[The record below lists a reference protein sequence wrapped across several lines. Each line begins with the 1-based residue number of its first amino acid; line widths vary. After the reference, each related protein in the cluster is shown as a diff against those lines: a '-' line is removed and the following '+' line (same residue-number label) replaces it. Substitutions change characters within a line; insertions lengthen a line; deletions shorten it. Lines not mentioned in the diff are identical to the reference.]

1 MRSAV
6 NLATCGVA
14 SLLLAGV
21 ASCSGCHV
29 TPGATTG
36 KASPDSTEPTVRL
49 YLMSD
54 MAGALEPCGCTK
66 DQLGGLDHAGAY
78 IESEKTNAPRYALLT
93 AGPTFYMEDDP
104 KADHL
109 AQDTA
114 KANTIAQSFKG
125 LGFVAFAP
133 GRNDWVGST
142 AQLAHLGDAS
152 GGALLFANAA
162 PGESVPRGT
171 VPTFVKDFGGTK
183 VGFIGVSAPDKDP
196 SAKPFPGL
204 ASTPSGAAVK
214 KAWSELHDK
223 GVGIVVALASVG
235 RGEAKRI
242 ADEVP
247 GLTAVVVG
255 STGSAGDVN
264 TKPPQPERVGDVLIL
279 ETGNHL
285 TTLGVLDLFVREGG
299 TSAAS
304 FADATGLE
312 LAQKRAELQG
322 RIDELHLRISAWER
336 DNTIAK
342 ADLDARR
349 ADLAKLETE
358 RAALDTRPPPAQ
370 GSFFRYASKEV
381 RDAMGRDAST
391 AAAMLAYY
399 KAINQTNKSA
409 FDNRLPLPHD
419 AKSPGYLGVEACT
432 NCHDEARAV
441 WDKTAHAH
449 AYKTLSDEFK
459 EYNLDCVSCH
469 VTGYDLPGGSTVSHV
484 DNLKDVQCEVCH
496 GAGSLHA
503 ARPEKVAMPI
513 PKPTADSC
521 LGCHHAPHVENF
533 DAVAKMA
540 SILGPG
546 HGRTSDGGAK

>member
-1 MRSAV
+1 
-6 NLATCGVA
+6 
-14 SLLLAGV
+14 
-21 ASCSGCHV
+21 V
-29 TPGATTG
+29 TPGASSG
-36 KASPDSTEPTVRL
+36 KAGPDSAEPTVRL

-54 MAGALEPCGCTK
+54 FAGALEPCGCTK
-66 DQLGGLDHAGAY
+66 DQLGGLDHAGAF
-78 IESEKTNAPRYALLT
+78 IEAEQKSAPRFGLVT

-104 KADHL
+104 RADHL

-114 KANTIAQSFKG
+114 KANTIAASMKG

-142 AQLAHLGDAS
+142 AQLAHLEDAS
-152 GGALLFANAA
+152 GATALFVTAA
-162 PGESVPRGT
+162 T
-171 VPTFVKDFGGTK
+171 LVKDFGGTK
-183 VGFIGVSAPDKDP
+183 VGFIGVAAPDKDAN
-196 SAKPFPGL
+196 AKPFPGL
-204 ASTPSGAAVK
+204 ASTPAGEAVK
-214 KAWSELHDK
+214 KAYGELQAK
-223 GVGIVVALASVG
+223 GVSIVVALASVG

-242 ADEVP
+242 ADQVP
-247 GLTAVVVG
+247 GLTAVLVG

-264 TKPPQPERVGDVLIL
+264 TKPPQPERIGDVLIL

-285 TTLGVLDLFVREGG
+285 TTLGVLDLYIRDGG
-299 TSAAS
+299 KPGV
-304 FADATGLE
+304 FADGTGLE
-312 LAQKRAELQG
+312 LAQKRAELQA

-342 ADLDARR
+342 TDLDARK
-349 ADLAKLETE
+349 ADLAKLEGDK
-358 RAALDTRPPPAQ
+358 AALDVRPAPPE

-381 RDAMGRDAST
+381 RDSMGRDPNT

-399 KAINQTNKSA
+399 KEIDQSNKVA
-409 FDNRLPLPHD
+409 FQNRLPAPHD
-419 AKSPGYLGVEACT
+419 AKSPGYVGIEACS

-459 EYNLDCVSCH
+459 EYNLDCVGCH

-484 DNLKDVQCEVCH
+484 ENLKDVQCEVCH

-503 ARPEKVAMPI
+503 AKPEKVAMPI

-533 DAVAKMA
+533 DAAAKMA

-546 HGRTSDGGAK
+546 HGQKSDGGAK